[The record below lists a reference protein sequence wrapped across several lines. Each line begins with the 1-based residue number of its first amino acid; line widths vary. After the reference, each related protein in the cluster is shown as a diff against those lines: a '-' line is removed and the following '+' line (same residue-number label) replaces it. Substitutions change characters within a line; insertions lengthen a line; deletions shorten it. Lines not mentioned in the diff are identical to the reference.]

1 MISLQ
6 AFCFT
11 TILAIWELLYA
22 FDNIKL
28 KYFNITEHKVYQH
41 LSIVYKIAVLLVPVT
56 NTPVLLKYSRCS
68 INNVFN
74 KQKQAN
80 R

>member
-11 TILAIWELLYA
+11 TIQAIGELLYA

-28 KYFNITEHKVYQH
+28 KCVNITDHKVYQH
-41 LSIVYKIAVLLVPVT
+41 LSIVYKIAAFI
-56 NTPVLLKYSRCS
+56 RGCD
-68 INNVFN
+68 
-74 KQKQAN
+74 
-80 R
+80 